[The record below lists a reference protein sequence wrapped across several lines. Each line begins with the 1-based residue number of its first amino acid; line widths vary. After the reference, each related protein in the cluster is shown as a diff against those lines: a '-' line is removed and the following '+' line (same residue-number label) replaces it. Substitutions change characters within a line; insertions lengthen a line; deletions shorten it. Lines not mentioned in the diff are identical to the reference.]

1 MFQRK
6 ITLLITI
13 SIYILFVGLLFVLQP
28 AMMFD
33 KEGNIK
39 QFNFNWVDDTT
50 LIPLV
55 LALPLLAVV
64 IYLLV
69 LVVEMIMT

>member
-1 MFQRK
+1 
-6 ITLLITI
+6 
-13 SIYILFVGLLFVLQP
+13 
-28 AMMFD
+28 MMFD